1 MSAKDVVCLSFL
13 VCSGLL
19 VFAVLSSWLLHGPLT
34 VGRNVMRIT
43 KLPTHNDLFNY
54 PVGLLLCWGA
64 GFIVQYI
71 VRDIYRNTGATNA
84 LKTTAKWLGLTAQLL
99 GVGLLWLAVPPLIL
113 GVLLEAIFVVP
124 LRVSAMET
132 SYFPFLQNWAF
143 GLIILKAF
151 CK

>member
-1 MSAKDVVCLSFL
+1 MPVVEFFVLGA
-13 VCSGLL
+13 SGLL
-19 VFAVLSSWLLHGPLT
+19 LFGVLSSCLLHAPLT
-34 VGRNVMRIT
+34 LGRWVMGLT
-43 KLPTHNDLFNY
+43 GLPTHNDLFNY

-64 GFIVQYI
+64 GFVVQYI
-71 VRDIYRNTGATNA
+71 ARDIYRNAGAVNA
-84 LKTTAKWLGLTAQLL
+84 LRSTAKWLSLTAQML

-113 GVLLEAIFVVP
+113 GVLLEALFVVP
-124 LRVSAMET
+124 LRVSLMET